1 MWRSVYTAP
10 VATIKNQALK
20 KIVHTLK
27 EEFSPSRLFLFGS
40 QAKGLASADSDYD
53 FVVVVPEKKDCRLK
67 SMAQARSLLHE
78 KCNISADVFVYSQA
92 EFDEWKNELN
102 SIPETALNTGLEFDL
117 G

>member
-1 MWRSVYTAP
+1 MSA
-10 VATIKNQALK
+10 KKDKALK

-40 QAKGLASADSDYD
+40 HAKGSATADSDYD
-53 FVVVVPEKKDCRLK
+53 FVVVVPKKRNSRLI
-67 SMAQARSLLHE
+67 SMAEARSLLHD

-102 SIPETALNTGLEFDL
+102 SIPSLH
-117 G
+117 